1 MDTILVF
8 SLIITSYDVGKKEL
22 RDSSCHVEQ
31 LPGLFPKDVRKIRD
45 VLMQEAQAEAQKS
58 TFIQNQTVA
67 TLQCF
72 GPGSKVK
79 VNLVYSERRS
89 KVKQTLKNLRVI
101 AAPHRNSTASPNCH
115 LTPTSKFQTG
125 ALLTGKAFLPG
136 ISQCKVYAVM
146 RAASETFSTTTTTT
160 SITPGNK
167 EGEKTTSIDDFS
179 SPLKEDTDENLKKRQ
194 KWSTVVKF
202 LIAVTLLFSGVAI
215 IVFVIFEVPCPSQ
228 CRGARELCQCQ
239 RLWRRQRKEGQQ
251 PAAAES
257 QPESQPKKESGLC
270 MVGQDAP
277 NSSSSKKTAGIT
289 IIHETYF

>member
-45 VLMQEAQAEAQKS
+45 VLMQGPQTHS

-125 ALLTGKAFLPG
+125 ALLTAFLPG

-257 QPESQPKKESGLC
+257 QPESQPKKES
-270 MVGQDAP
+270 DAP

>member
-8 SLIITSYDVGKKEL
+8 SLIITSYDVSKKGL

-31 LPGLFPKDVRKIRD
+31 LPGFFPKDARRTGD
-45 VLMQEAQAEAQKS
+45 VLTQEAQAQAKMS

-72 GPGSKVK
+72 GSGSKVK
-79 VNLVYSERRS
+79 VNLVYSEKGS

-101 AAPHRNSTASPNCH
+101 AVPRRNSTASPKCH
-115 LTPTSKFQTG
+115 LTSTTKFQTG
-125 ALLTGKAFLPG
+125 SLLTGQAFLPG
-136 ISQCKVYAVM
+136 ISRCKVYVVM
-146 RAASETFSTTTTTT
+146 RAALETFSTTVP
-160 SITPGNK
+160 SISPGNT
-167 EGEKTTSIDDFS
+167 EGEKATSTDDFS

-194 KWSTVVKF
+194 KWSIVAKF
-202 LIAVTLLFSGVAI
+202 LIAITLLLSGVAI

-228 CRGARELCQCQ
+228 CRGTRKLCQGQ
-239 RLWRRQRKEGQQ
+239 RLWRRQRKAGQQ
-251 PAAAES
+251 PGAAES
-257 QPESQPKKESGLC
+257 QLESQPKKESGLC

-277 NSSSSKKTAGIT
+277 NSSSPRKAARIT